1 MKLGEMRERY
11 QAILFGSVVVIGVIG
26 LAFAGNYI
34 IGEPVKPNEVENLQ
48 ISIVGED
55 WSIDCTMVT
64 TANNTVYRLLLECS
78 EMYGFE
84 VEGTIWQPYDAVFV
98 DSINGLENGEGNWW
112 QYYVNGKY
120 GEISSDRKELFD
132 GDHVEWRCEPPR
144 T

>member
-1 MKLGEMRERY
+1 M
-11 QAILFGSVVVIGVIG
+11 
-26 LAFAGNYI
+26 
-34 IGEPVKPNEVENLQ
+34 
-48 ISIVGED
+48 
-55 WSIDCTMVT
+55 
-64 TANNTVYRLLLECS
+64 LLECS

>member
-1 MKLGEMRERY
+1 MRERY
-11 QAILFGSVVVIGVIG
+11 QAILFGSIVVIGVIG

-132 GDHVEWRCEPPR
+132 GDRVEWRCEPPR

>member
-11 QAILFGSVVVIGVIG
+11 QAILFGSIVVIGVIG

-132 GDHVEWRCEPPR
+132 GDRVEWRCEPPR

>member
-1 MKLGEMRERY
+1 MRERY

-78 EMYGFE
+78 EMYGFK